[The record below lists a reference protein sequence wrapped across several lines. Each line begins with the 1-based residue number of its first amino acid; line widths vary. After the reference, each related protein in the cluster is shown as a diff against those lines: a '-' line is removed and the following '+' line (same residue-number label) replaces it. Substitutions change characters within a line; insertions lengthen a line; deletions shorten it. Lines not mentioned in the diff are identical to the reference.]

1 MKIRMIKIKSL
12 INNNN
17 NKEYTIDNI
26 NDQNNL
32 KNKNINED
40 DLIGNKNNLDKYN
53 KEKEYWW

>member
-1 MKIRMIKIKSL
+1 MIKIKSL

-17 NKEYTIDNI
+17 NKEYKLDNI
-26 NDQNNL
+26 NDKNNL

-53 KEKEYWW
+53 KEKEY

>member
-1 MKIRMIKIKSL
+1 MKIMMIKIKSL

>member
-1 MKIRMIKIKSL
+1 MIKIKSL

-26 NDQNNL
+26 NDKNNL

>member
-26 NDQNNL
+26 NDKNNL

>member
-1 MKIRMIKIKSL
+1 MKIMMIKIKSL

-26 NDQNNL
+26 NDKNNL

>member
-17 NKEYTIDNI
+17 NKEYTIDNF
-26 NDQNNL
+26 NDKNNL